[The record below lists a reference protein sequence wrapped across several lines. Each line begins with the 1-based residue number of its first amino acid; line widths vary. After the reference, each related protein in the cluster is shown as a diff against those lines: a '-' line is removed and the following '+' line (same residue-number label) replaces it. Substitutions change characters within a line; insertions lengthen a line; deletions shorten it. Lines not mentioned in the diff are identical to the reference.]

1 MAGAAPV
8 LRFDAELWRWEGEA
22 AWHFVT
28 LPPELADDI
37 AARTE
42 GRRKGF
48 GSVRVSVRIGAT
60 TWKTS
65 IFPDARSG
73 SFVLPLKQDVRRRE
87 DVGDGDVVVVDLE
100 VLG

>member
-1 MAGAAPV
+1 M

-42 GRRKGF
+42 GRRTGF
-48 GSVRVSVRIGAT
+48 GSVRVSARIGAT
-60 TWKTS
+60 AWRTS
-65 IFPDARSG
+65 VFPDTRSG
-73 SFVLPLKQDVRRRE
+73 SYLLPVKAEVRRKAGIE
-87 DVGDGDVVVVDLE
+87 DGDVVVVDLE
-100 VLG
+100 VLDQP